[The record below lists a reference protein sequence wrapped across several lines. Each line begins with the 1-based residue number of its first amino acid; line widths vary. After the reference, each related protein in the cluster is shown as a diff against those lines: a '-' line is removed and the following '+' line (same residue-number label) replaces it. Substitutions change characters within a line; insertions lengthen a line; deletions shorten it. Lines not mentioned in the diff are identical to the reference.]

1 VCVGVKCRRVY
12 EVRGQKA
19 YYFPV
24 KCHDPSYLTNVQKE
38 ILDNPKLLSCGS
50 INSSGS
56 CFKCGCSYKKHMH
69 IYYESEEVEKKEV
82 DIVVLA
88 KIKTKEDAKREAE
101 KKVQDLEK
109 RREALK
115 GEEKVITKNSVK
127 FAIFLKSNAI
137 AAYNDSFESY
147 LEYLIENHKILVKEG
162 SKNKNIIK
170 GLEEMLAAYKKEKN
184 IHEQMMKC
192 EAVSF
197 DMAADEIFKL
207 KDELYSL
214 PMYGKKIA

>member
-1 VCVGVKCRRVY
+1 
-12 EVRGQKA
+12 
-19 YYFPV
+19 
-24 KCHDPSYLTNVQKE
+24 
-38 ILDNPKLLSCGS
+38 
-50 INSSGS
+50 
-56 CFKCGCSYKKHMH
+56 MH

-184 IHEQMMKC
+184 IHEQMMKY